1 MSLPNKAKNP
11 VKATETTFAILE
23 ELMKQN
29 GTRVTEI
36 ANELNI
42 PRSSAHNYLST
53 LNELGYVKKRGK
65 RYDISLQFLELGAA
79 AREQLS
85 VYNAGKRPI
94 RELAE
99 KTGELANLMVEEHG
113 KGVYI
118 HRETGEDAVR
128 VDVNTGQRVYL
139 HNTALGKAVLAHLSD
154 EYVEEVIEHH
164 GLPETTNST
173 ITDRDELYEELGRV
187 RKRGVAIDDE
197 ERLNGL
203 RCVAAPILDTEDKPL
218 GAVSVA
224 GPTSRMSSE
233 RLNEDLPKAIQDAVN
248 IIELNVLYG

>member
-1 MSLPNKAKNP
+1 MPLPDEAKNS

-23 ELMKQN
+23 ELMEQD
-29 GTRVTEI
+29 GARVTDL

-42 PRSSAHNYLST
+42 TRSSAHNYLST
-53 LNELGYVKKRGK
+53 LNELGYVKKQDR

-85 VYNAGKRPI
+85 VYASGKKQI

-118 HRETGEDAVR
+118 HRETGKNAVR
-128 VDVNTGQRVYL
+128 VDVNIGQRVYL
-139 HNTALGKAVLAHLSD
+139 HNTALGKAILAYSSD
-154 EYVEEVIEHH
+154 EYVEKVIDHH

-173 ITDRDELYEELGRV
+173 ITDRDELHEELKKV

-203 RCVAAPILDTEDKPL
+203 RCVAAPILDAEDKPL

-224 GPTSRMSSE
+224 GPTSRISND
-233 RLNEDLPKAIQDAVN
+233 RLNEDLPEAIQDAVN